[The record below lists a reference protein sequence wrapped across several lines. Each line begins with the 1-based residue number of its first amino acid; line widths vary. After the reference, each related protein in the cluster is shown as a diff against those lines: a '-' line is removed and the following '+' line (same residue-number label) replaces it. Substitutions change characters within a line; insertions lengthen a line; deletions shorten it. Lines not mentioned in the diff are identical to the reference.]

1 MEHVIKYKTNT
12 EWTSRV
18 GGGLRLDNW
27 VGLTSP
33 GHKKAHPL
41 SSPVE
46 AGTFGWGPIAIPG
59 LHAIDSDL
67 LMTPSY
73 LMIFKNHNQEYTFS
87 KYSMRS
93 DISLIK

>member
-1 MEHVIKYKTNT
+1 
-12 EWTSRV
+12 
-18 GGGLRLDNW
+18 
-27 VGLTSP
+27 
-33 GHKKAHPL
+33 
-41 SSPVE
+41 VE

-59 LHAIDSDL
+59 LHAIDSDF